1 MKVSKQF
8 RRQRSIASAIGLA
21 LTLTGGFSSQAI
33 AQEAEIDLEEVVI
46 TGSRIPQNANITSPS
61 PVTQLG
67 ADEFLYSG
75 VTRVEDLLN
84 DLPQVTGSNSSYDA
98 NGATGT
104 ATVDLRDLGPARTLT
119 LINGR
124 RMPVGSPTQ
133 GAAGADLNFIPSALV
148 QRVEVVTGG
157 GSATYGSDAIA
168 GVVNF
173 VMKDDIDGF
182 IFDLTGSGY
191 YHDNDN
197 SSAQDRTRAAGFVTP
212 SGSEFDGESYTAS
225 IAWGKSFAEG
235 KGNFTAYGTYRDTE
249 PVQQSQ
255 RDFSACAYGGRAADN
270 SLSCVGSGTVAEGR
284 FISLDTGVD
293 YIVSGDQLAPYDG
306 TTFNF
311 APTNYFQR
319 PDERAT
325 AGFFAHYDFSDNL
338 TAYAEAGYMNTQT
351 LAQIAPSGSF
361 FNQLPVGCDSP
372 LLSAQQRQVLCTD
385 AGLSGTQAATVL
397 AVKRNVEGGPR
408 ADDIELEQTR
418 LVVGLKGQ
426 FSESWGFDVSA
437 NVGKVTLDEEYLND
451 LSITNIGRSLDV
463 VTDPNTGEAVCRS
476 ALNGTDPRCVP
487 WNIFQTGGVTDAAID
502 YLTLPLTQQG
512 DTRLSNVIGYVTG
525 DLTDY
530 GWIVPGASNGVQ
542 VVAGLEYRKE
552 ELNFNPD
559 ANYRSGDGAG
569 QGGPTPGVN
578 GSFSANELFLEAQVP
593 LTDLMNLGL
602 GYRYSDYSTDQTTNA
617 YKATFDWQLVRSV
630 KLRSSYQAASRAA
643 NVRELFRPQGI
654 GLFSGSDPCDGT
666 PTASADQ
673 CARSGVSAAQF
684 GNILENPAGQ
694 YNNLQGGN
702 PNLEPEESDTYSLGF
717 VIQPEAVPGL
727 DITVD
732 WFSIDVQGAIST
744 AGAQFSLDSCVFSGE
759 FCDNINRGPNG
770 TLWLGT
776 SNIVDTSA
784 NIGFEEREGI
794 DLAVNYGFEAGNLG
808 TMRLS
813 YNAAFAT
820 TYNVQPVPDAAII
833 DCAGKY
839 AGNCSQPNPEYRH
852 VVRLAYDVTDNV
864 TTTLAWRHSGKV
876 EEDTT
881 NPVVERIPS
890 EDYFD
895 LAALWNL
902 NDKTSLRFGINNIF
916 DTDPFLS
923 GVSGVFT
930 NGNVEVTEYDVLG
943 RYVFAGANYAF

>member
-1 MKVSKQF
+1 MNHKKQF
-8 RRQRSIASAIGLA
+8 MKRRPIAVLVGCVITLA
-21 LTLTGGFSSQAI
+21 GGVSGTAI
-33 AQEAEIDLEEVVI
+33 AQDSTVDLEEIII
-46 TGSRIPQNANITSPS
+46 TGSRIPQDANISSAS

-67 ADEFLYSG
+67 ADDLLYSG
-75 VTRVEDLLN
+75 ITRVEDLLN

-148 QRVEVVTGG
+148 ERIEVVTGG

-173 VMKDDIDGF
+173 VMKDDIEGF
-182 IFDLTGSGY
+182 IFDITGSGY
-191 YHDNDN
+191 QHDNDN
-197 SSAQDRTRAAGFVTP
+197 SGAQARTTAAGFETP

-225 IAWGKSFAEG
+225 IAWGKNFADG

-249 PVQQSQ
+249 EIQQSQ

-284 FISLDTGVD
+284 FISIDTGED
-293 YIVSGDQLAPYDG
+293 FIVRGDQFAPYDG

-325 AGFFAHYDFSDNL
+325 AGFMAKYDFTDTL
-338 TAYAEAGYMNTQT
+338 TGYVEAGYMNTKT

-361 FNQLPVGCDSP
+361 FNQLPVGCDNP
-372 LLSAQQRQVLCTD
+372 LLSDQQRQLLCGD
-385 AGLSGTQAATVL
+385 AGLSGTDTATVL
-397 AVKRNVEGGPR
+397 AVKRNVEGGAR

-418 LVVGLKGQ
+418 LVVGLQGQ
-426 FSESWGFDVSA
+426 FNDAWGFDVSA
-437 NVGKVTLDEEYLND
+437 NIGEVKLDEEYLND

-463 VTDPNTGEAVCRS
+463 VTDPSTGSPTCRS
-476 ALNGTDPRCVP
+476 TLNGTDPSCVP
-487 WNIFQTGGVTDAAID
+487 WNIFQTGGVTQDALD
-502 YLTLPLTQQG
+502 YLTLPLTQTG
-512 DTRLSNVIGYVTG
+512 DTKLTNVIGYVTG
-525 DLTDY
+525 DLTDN
-530 GWIVPGASNGVQ
+530 GWIVPGASDGVK

-578 GSFSANELFLEAQVP
+578 GSFTAKELFLEAQVP
-593 LTDLMNLGL
+593 LNDLANLGL
-602 GYRYSDYSTDQTTNA
+602 GYRYSDYDTDKTTNA
-617 YKATFDWQLVRSV
+617 YKATFDWQFIPSI

-654 GLFSGSDPCDGT
+654 GLFNGSDPCDGT
-666 PTASADQ
+666 PTATFEE
-673 CARSGVSAAQF
+673 CARSGVTAAQY

-694 YNNLQGGN
+694 YNELQGGN

-717 VIQPEAVPGL
+717 VIQPEAVPEL

-744 AGAQFSLDSCVFSGE
+744 AGSQFSLDSCVFSGE
-759 FCDNINRGPNG
+759 FCESINRGQNG

-776 SNIVDTSA
+776 TNIVDTNA
-784 NIGFEEREGI
+784 NIGFEEREGV
-794 DLAVNYGFEAGNLG
+794 DLAINYGFEAGSLG
-808 TMRLS
+808 SMRVG
-813 YNAAFAT
+813 YNASFAT
-820 TYNVQPVPDAAII
+820 TYNVQPVPDADII

-839 AGNCSQPNPEYRH
+839 AGNCNQPNPEYRH
-852 VVRLAYDVTDNV
+852 IVRLSWDTTDSI

-876 EEDTT
+876 EEDTADS
-881 NPVVERIPS
+881 VIERIPS

-895 LAALWNL
+895 IAALVSL
-902 NDKTSLRFGINNIF
+902 NESTTLRVGINNVL

-923 GVSGVFT
+923 GVSGEFT

-943 RYVFAGANYAF
+943 RYVFAGATFAF